1 MKLKC
6 SNCGH
11 EFDGC
16 ITSEDSVWYSYCN
29 ECLSPFDVDVPKGR
43 IIMAFANDCGDY
55 YDDFFSDDWY
65 DTNEFISYYA
75 FDTPEEFME
84 KWNKVVD
91 NPDSMWYWVL
101 DNGELI
107 CSGACDP
114 GDEEIFEEYFGF
126 EKENKSMTNAEFLN
140 KLNAMFAEIFP
151 KAKGKRT
158 VNELIFVLRQDNE
171 IEDYCL
177 NINSKSKGFS
187 FGFAKQSFFPTRS
200 LALKI
205 DSIEYSEGE
214 DSEYPCIVV
223 KTN

>member
-1 MKLKC
+1 MTTVTKLQVEII
-6 SNCGH
+6 SDLTTQGW
-11 EFDGC
+11 ESDQIADGLQL
-16 ITSEDSVWYSYCN
+16 N
-29 ECLSPFDVDVPKGR
+29 ERAVIGVINNFEYKMRCER
-43 IIMAFANDCGDY
+43 
-55 YDDFFSDDWY
+55 
-65 DTNEFISYYA
+65 
-75 FDTPEEFME
+75 EEWIRE
-84 KWNKVVD
+84 YGWT
-91 NPDSMWYWVL
+91 WVL

-126 EKENKSMTNAEFLN
+126 EKENKPMTNAEFLN

-158 VNELIFVLRQDNE
+158 VNELIFALRQDNE

-177 NINSKSKGFS
+177 NINSKSNGFS

-200 LALKI
+200 LTLKI
-205 DSIEYSEGE
+205 DSIEYSEDE